1 MCGSRPETAG
11 GRIRAGDLH
20 GNCASVAVGGA
31 WQSRLA
37 SVTMAG
43 HREELPLLGGVAAL
57 LGASVVEHTGAGACR
72 VFSGD
77 GLVAKLGPPDVVARE
92 AAVLSTSLPV
102 SKPVLV
108 DAGPGWLVMTAEAD
122 DEGPW
127 SDDQLTAALADLARL
142 HDAFGGGAVASAP
155 GLAGAPLRRPFSSEG
170 ADELL
175 GPSRRLGVPL
185 PAPLA
190 RMLADPS
197 PLLAAA
203 GEEPATLLHGDPW
216 PGNVRRPFPGR
227 RVWIDWEMA
236 GVGPAAAD
244 LATWLNQTP
253 WHPGVPAAALEGR
266 EVEIYLSSRS
276 RPVDR
281 ARFTRALHAA
291 TVLWFLAYDVPHLAA
306 GTPTDRA
313 ETLVAGALAT
323 LGRL

>member
-1 MCGSRPETAG
+1 VRVPPGNGGGPNSG
-11 GRIRAGDLH
+11 GRPARQL
-20 GNCASVAVGGA
+20 
-31 WQSRLA
+31 RLA
-37 SVTMAG
+37 SVTMAD
-43 HREELPLLGGVAAL
+43 HQEELPLLGDVAAL
-57 LGASVVEHTGAGACR
+57 LGAFPVEHTGAGACR

-77 GLVAKLGPPDVVARE
+77 GLVAKLGPPDIVARE

-122 DEGPW
+122 DGGPW
-127 SDDQLTAALADLARL
+127 SEEQLGAAVADLARL
-142 HDAFGGGAVASAP
+142 HDAFGGGAVSSTP
-155 GLAGAPLRRPFSSEG
+155 SLSGAPLRRPFSSEG

-175 GPSRRLGVPL
+175 DPSRRLGFPL

-190 RMLADPS
+190 RMLADPGA
-197 PLLAAA
+197 LLAAA
-203 GEEPATLLHGDPW
+203 GEEPVTLLHGDPW
-216 PGNVRRPFPGR
+216 PGNVRRPSAER

-236 GVGPAAAD
+236 GIGPAAAD

-253 WHPGVPAAALEGR
+253 WHTGAAAEALGGQ
-266 EVEIYLSSRS
+266 EVEIYLSARS

-306 GTPTDRA
+306 GTATDRA
-313 ETLVAGALAT
+313 ESLVAGALSA